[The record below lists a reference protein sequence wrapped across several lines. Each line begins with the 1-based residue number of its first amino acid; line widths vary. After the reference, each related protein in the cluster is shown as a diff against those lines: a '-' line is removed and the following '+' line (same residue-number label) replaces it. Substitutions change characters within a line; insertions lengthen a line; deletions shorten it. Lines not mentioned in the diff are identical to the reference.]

1 MKFALCWHEWGI
13 EMKLEDVLY
22 KWFGYNT
29 FRQGQKEV
37 IADLLDGND
46 VVAMLPTG
54 GGKSLCYQIPGLM
67 QNGTVLIVSPLLSLM
82 EDQVTQLKYI
92 VKDRVIALNSFR
104 TIAEKK
110 EAMKRLHYYKF
121 IFVSPEMLQSQVLLQ
136 ELRKIHIS
144 LFVVDEAHCIS
155 QWGYDF
161 RTDYK
166 KLDGVID
173 FIGSPSVLALT
184 ATATKEVLQDI
195 VSSLKL
201 TGVKQ
206 HVYSIDRPNIA
217 MKVDFVQT
225 VQEKQEV
232 LLEHVQYL
240 QGPGIVYC
248 SSRAWTERLA
258 GYLRH
263 EGIEGVAYYHGGME
277 HEERMLIQQQF
288 MEDQLELV
296 VCTSAFGMGVNKPNT
311 RYVIHFHYPTTMESY
326 LQEIGRAGRDGQR
339 SIAILLCSPLDHDL
353 PISIIEEELPGKQH
367 IQFLFSLLQER
378 LVQTKVLQIEDVE
391 EICYGVARL
400 NEQHWRFIR
409 YHLEKMGIIQGRQL
423 FVELLSD
430 EAMNYLIREVEQ
442 RLFNKYNKLDS
453 MKKWLQETSCRRTAI
468 LEQFG
473 YIKEP
478 GLANCCDHCGIDIE
492 EYKKSRTKQSVF
504 GYNWETELQLLFG
517 MKERRV
523 DEYSQEEY

>member
-1 MKFALCWHEWGI
+1 
-13 EMKLEDVLY
+13 MKLEDVLY
-22 KWFGYNT
+22 EWFGYHT

-37 IADLLDGND
+37 IEDLINGEN

-54 GGKSLCYQIPGLM
+54 GGKSLCYQIPGLI
-67 QNGTVLIVSPLLSLM
+67 QDGTVLVVSPLLSLM
-82 EDQVTQLKYI
+82 EDQVSQLKHV
-92 VKDRVIALNSFR
+92 VKDRAIALNSFR
-104 TIAEKK
+104 TVAEKK
-110 EAMKRLHYYKF
+110 EAIKRLHYYKF
-121 IFVSPEMLQSQVLLQ
+121 IFVSPEMLQSQMLLQ
-136 ELRKIHIS
+136 EIGKIHIS

-166 KLDGVID
+166 KLDSVIAV
-173 FIGSPSVLALT
+173 IGNPPTLALT

-201 TGVKQ
+201 TNVKQ

-225 VQEKQEV
+225 MQEKQEV
-232 LLEHVQYL
+232 LLQHVKYL

-258 GYLRH
+258 EYLRH
-263 EGIEGVAYYHGGME
+263 EGVGTVAYYHGGMD

-288 MEDQLELV
+288 MENQLEVV

-311 RYVIHFHYPTTMESY
+311 RYVIHFQYPTNIESY
-326 LQEIGRAGRDGQR
+326 LQEIGRAGRDGEP

-353 PISIIEEELPGKQH
+353 PMSIIEEELPREQQ
-367 IQFLFSLLQER
+367 IQFLFSLLQEK
-378 LVQTKVLQIEDVE
+378 LMLQKVLQMESVE

-400 NEQHWRFIR
+400 SEQHWRFIR
-409 YHLEKMGIIQGRQL
+409 YHLEKIGIIQGSQL

-430 EAMNYLIREVEQ
+430 EAMRYIIKEVDK
-442 RLFNKYNKLDS
+442 RLFNKYNKLES
-453 MKKWLQETSCRRTAI
+453 MKKWLQVTGCRRAAI

-473 YIKEP
+473 YEKGQ
-478 GLANCCDHCGIDIE
+478 GLENCCDYCGIDIQA
-492 EYKKSRTKQSVF
+492 YKKSQTKQSVF

-517 MKERRV
+517 MKERRN
-523 DEYSQEEY
+523 DGYS

>member
-1 MKFALCWHEWGI
+1 MR
-13 EMKLEDVLY
+13 LEDVLN
-22 KWFGYNT
+22 KWFGYST
-29 FRQGQKEV
+29 FRQGQKDV
-37 IADLLDGND
+37 IADLLAGND

-92 VKDRVIALNSFR
+92 VKNRVIALNSFR
-104 TIAEKK
+104 TMVEKK
-110 EAMKRLHYYKF
+110 EAMKQLHSYKF
-121 IFVSPEMLQSQVLLQ
+121 IFVSPEMLQSHVLVQ
-136 ELRKIHIS
+136 ELQKIHIS

-166 KLDGVID
+166 KLDSVIES
-173 FIGSPSVLALT
+173 IGKPPVLALT

-195 VSSLKL
+195 VKSLKL
-201 TGVKQ
+201 TDVKQ
-206 HVYSIDRPNIA
+206 HIYSIDRPNIA

-225 VQEKQEV
+225 MQEKQEA
-232 LLEHVQYL
+232 LLQHVKYL

-248 SSRAWTERLA
+248 SSRAWTERIA
-258 GYLRH
+258 EYLRH
-263 EGIEGVAYYHGGME
+263 EGIGDIAYYHGGME

-311 RYVIHFHYPTTMESY
+311 RYVIHFHYPTNIESY
-326 LQEIGRAGRDGQR
+326 LQEIGRAGRDGEM

-353 PISIIEEELPGKQH
+353 PISIIEEELPRQQH

-400 NEQHWRFIR
+400 SEQHWRFIR
-409 YHLEKMGIIQGRQL
+409 YHLEKMEVIKEKQL

-430 EAMNYLIREVEQ
+430 DVMRYLIREVEH
-442 RLFNKYNKLDS
+442 RLSNKYNKLEG
-453 MKKWLQETSCRRTAI
+453 MKKWLQETSCRREAI
-468 LEQFG
+468 LERFG
-473 YIKEP
+473 YEKEQE
-478 GLANCCDHCGIDIE
+478 LENCCDHCGIHIE
-492 EYKKSRTKQSVF
+492 DYKKSQTIQSVF
-504 GYNWETELQLLFG
+504 GYNWEEELQLLLG
-517 MKERRV
+517 MRERRN
-523 DEYSQEEY
+523 DEDS